1 MRTKNTIVNFLT
13 DAIPQIVILLIGFFK
28 IKIFIK
34 LLGNDQVGLYQ
45 LYGQIMAY
53 LILVEGGVGTA
64 ILFRLYKPIKEKNN
78 EQISSIMSAASVI
91 FKVIGTLIIVA
102 GVILSFFVHFFVK
115 DTEGISRSYMQITFI
130 IYLLSQACFYFTI
143 HYRTMFEAEQK
154 RYIPNI
160 IFQTATIIKGVLEIV
175 IALLGHGLI
184 EILISLTVCTLVAN
198 LVMTIVFKKYYK
210 DKINMKAKKDFSMLK
225 DVKDLSINTLGN
237 LLTNNI
243 DILIISKIIGLPFV
257 VIYTTYNYFVEA
269 LKQFVDKIAGATMAS
284 VGDLIIESK
293 EKAGK
298 VFDEFNQ
305 MVSYI
310 GSVLCAPLFI
320 IVNQFI
326 DIWYE
331 GEIVTSISLAILFTI
346 ILYYQV
352 IRIPL
357 KVYTFSSG
365 KFREIKIFVILEI
378 LINVTLSIILAK
390 FMGIPGVLIATV
402 TSLFI
407 ADFTTKPVVIYKKII
422 DGNCFKYYIKA
433 ISNMIFV
440 TICLAVYYFIF
451 PRSYSNIFIC
461 ILFGGLVGILHLIV
475 TTLYYKITNQ
485 VQFFER
491 IPVLNKV
498 IYKLRKQEN

>member
-1 MRTKNTIVNFLT
+1 MKVHC
-13 DAIPQIVILLIGFFK
+13 FF
-28 IKIFIK
+28 
-34 LLGNDQVGLYQ
+34 
-45 LYGQIMAY
+45 
-53 LILVEGGVGTA
+53 
-64 ILFRLYKPIKEKNN
+64 
-78 EQISSIMSAASVI
+78 EQSGI
-91 FKVIGTLIIVA
+91 FKN
-102 GVILSFFVHFFVK
+102 
-115 DTEGISRSYMQITFI
+115 E
-130 IYLLSQACFYFTI
+130 
-143 HYRTMFEAEQK
+143 
-154 RYIPNI
+154 
-160 IFQTATIIKGVLEIV
+160 
-175 IALLGHGLI
+175 
-184 EILISLTVCTLVAN
+184 
-198 LVMTIVFKKYYK
+198 FKKLNCEAYDY
-210 DKINMKAKKDFSMLK
+210 
-225 DVKDLSINTLGN
+225 
-237 LLTNNI
+237 
-243 DILIISKIIGLPFV
+243 DI
-257 VIYTTYNYFVEA
+257 
-269 LKQFVDKIAGATMAS
+269 
-284 VGDLIIESK
+284 
-293 EKAGK
+293 
-298 VFDEFNQ
+298 FDEFNQ

-422 DGNCFKYYIKA
+422 EGNCFKYYIKA

-498 IYKLRKQEN
+498 IY

>member
-1 MRTKNTIVNFLT
+1 
-13 DAIPQIVILLIGFFK
+13 
-28 IKIFIK
+28 
-34 LLGNDQVGLYQ
+34 
-45 LYGQIMAY
+45 
-53 LILVEGGVGTA
+53 
-64 ILFRLYKPIKEKNN
+64 
-78 EQISSIMSAASVI
+78 
-91 FKVIGTLIIVA
+91 
-102 GVILSFFVHFFVK
+102 
-115 DTEGISRSYMQITFI
+115 
-130 IYLLSQACFYFTI
+130 
-143 HYRTMFEAEQK
+143 
-154 RYIPNI
+154 
-160 IFQTATIIKGVLEIV
+160 
-175 IALLGHGLI
+175 
-184 EILISLTVCTLVAN
+184 
-198 LVMTIVFKKYYK
+198 
-210 DKINMKAKKDFSMLK
+210 MLK

-422 DGNCFKYYIKA
+422 EGNCFKYYIKA

>member
-1 MRTKNTIVNFLT
+1 MRTKNTIINFLT
-13 DAIPQIVILLIGFFK
+13 DAVPQIIILLIGFFK

-34 LLGNDQVGLYQ
+34 LLGNEQVGLYQ

-53 LILVEGGVGTA
+53 LVLIEGGVGSA
-64 ILFRLYKPIKEKNN
+64 ILFRLYKPIKEKDN
-78 EQISSIMSAASVI
+78 EKISSIMSAASVI
-91 FKVIGTLIIVA
+91 FRVIGLLIIVA
-102 GVILSFFVHFFVK
+102 GIILSFFVHFFVK
-115 DTEGISRSYMQITFI
+115 DTANISRQYMQITFI

-160 IFQTATIIKGVLEIV
+160 IFQTTTIIKGVLELVIV
-175 IALLGHGLI
+175 LLGHGLV
-184 EILISLTVCTLVAN
+184 EILISLTICTLLAN
-198 LVMTIVFKKYYK
+198 LMMVIVFKKYYK
-210 DKINMKAKKDFSMLK
+210 NSINMKAKKDFSMLK
-225 DVKDLSINTLGN
+225 DVKDLSINTIGN

-243 DILIISKIIGLPFV
+243 DVIIISKIIGLPFV

-269 LKQFVDKIAGATMAS
+269 LKQFVDKIAGATMAG

-298 VFDEFNQ
+298 VFEEFNQ

-331 GEIVTSISLAILFTI
+331 GDVSTSLALAVLFTI

-352 IRIPL
+352 IRIPY
-357 KVYTFSSG
+357 KVYTLSSG
-365 KFREIKIFVILEI
+365 KFKEVKIFVVLEI
-378 LINVTLSIILAK
+378 LINVSLSIVLAK
-390 FMGIPGVLIATV
+390 VMGIPGVLIATV
-402 TSLFI
+402 ISLFI

-422 DGNCFKYYIKA
+422 EGNCVKFYIRA

-440 TICLAVYYFIF
+440 AICLVAYYLIF
-451 PRSYSNIFIC
+451 PKVYANIIVC
-461 ILFGGLVGILHLIV
+461 ILFGAIVGILHLIV
-475 TTLYYKITNQ
+475 TTIYYKCTKQ
-485 VQFFER
+485 TQFFDR

-498 IYKLRKQEN
+498 IYKLKKQES

>member
-1 MRTKNTIVNFLT
+1 
-13 DAIPQIVILLIGFFK
+13 
-28 IKIFIK
+28 
-34 LLGNDQVGLYQ
+34 
-45 LYGQIMAY
+45 
-53 LILVEGGVGTA
+53 
-64 ILFRLYKPIKEKNN
+64 
-78 EQISSIMSAASVI
+78 
-91 FKVIGTLIIVA
+91 
-102 GVILSFFVHFFVK
+102 
-115 DTEGISRSYMQITFI
+115 
-130 IYLLSQACFYFTI
+130 
-143 HYRTMFEAEQK
+143 
-154 RYIPNI
+154 
-160 IFQTATIIKGVLEIV
+160 
-175 IALLGHGLI
+175 
-184 EILISLTVCTLVAN
+184 
-198 LVMTIVFKKYYK
+198 
-210 DKINMKAKKDFSMLK
+210 
-225 DVKDLSINTLGN
+225 
-237 LLTNNI
+237 
-243 DILIISKIIGLPFV
+243 
-257 VIYTTYNYFVEA
+257 
-269 LKQFVDKIAGATMAS
+269 MAS

-407 ADFTTKPVVIYKKII
+407 ADFTTKPVVIYKK
-422 DGNCFKYYIKA
+422 
-433 ISNMIFV
+433 
-440 TICLAVYYFIF
+440 L
-451 PRSYSNIFIC
+451 
-461 ILFGGLVGILHLIV
+461 
-475 TTLYYKITNQ
+475 
-485 VQFFER
+485 
-491 IPVLNKV
+491 
-498 IYKLRKQEN
+498 